1 MPKYYQDK
9 NVSVLYYVNN
19 ITKEIIMYENFNNND
34 ILAVW
39 AIKLFLAPRQID
51 KETADRAEL
60 LIKSWIRQQLNDYRQ
75 YIITGGQNTLLPGFV
90 RGLRVSAL
98 YLDDQ
103 DLQKEVSKFL
113 DEPNMKNLKDII
125 RKLDESI
132 AKKQLDKLLKKNK

>member
-34 ILAVW
+34 ILTVR

-90 RGLRVSAL
+90 RGLRISAL
-98 YLDDQ
+98 YFDDQ
-103 DLQKEVSKFL
+103 DLQKELSKFL
-113 DEPNMKNLKDII
+113 DNPNMKNLEDII
-125 RKLDESI
+125 HKLDESI
-132 AKKQLDKLLKKNK
+132 AKKQLDKLLKKNR

>member
-1 MPKYYQDK
+1 
-9 NVSVLYYVNN
+9 
-19 ITKEIIMYENFNNND
+19 MYENFNIND
-34 ILAVW
+34 ILAVGGLKM
-39 AIKLFLAPRQID
+39 ILDLKQID
-51 KETADRAEL
+51 KETADRIEL
-60 LIKSWIRQQLNDYRQ
+60 LIKYVIRRQLNDHRQ
-75 YIITGGQNTLLPGFV
+75 HIVMCGQNTLFPGFV

-113 DEPNMKNLKDII
+113 DNPNMKNLEDII

>member
-1 MPKYYQDK
+1 MYQ
-9 NVSVLYYVNN
+9 
-19 ITKEIIMYENFNNND
+19 NFNNND
-34 ILAVW
+34 ILAVRGLKM
-39 AIKLFLAPRQID
+39 ILDLKQID
-51 KETADRAEL
+51 KETADRIEL

-75 YIITGGQNTLLPGFV
+75 YIITGGQNTLYPGFV
-90 RGLRVSAL
+90 RRLRVSAL

-113 DEPNMKNLKDII
+113 NEPNMKNLEDII

>member
-34 ILAVW
+34 ILTVR
-39 AIKLFLAPRQID
+39 AIKLFLAPRQTD
-51 KETADRAEL
+51 KETADRTEL
-60 LIKSWIRQQLNDYRQ
+60 LIKSWIRQQLDDYRQ
-75 YIITGGQNTLLPGFV
+75 HIVMGGQNTLHPGFV

-113 DEPNMKNLKDII
+113 DEPNMKNLEDII

-132 AKKQLDKLLKKNK
+132 AKKQLDKLLKKNR

>member
-1 MPKYYQDK
+1 
-9 NVSVLYYVNN
+9 
-19 ITKEIIMYENFNNND
+19 MYENFNNND
-34 ILAVW
+34 ILTVR

-51 KETADRAEL
+51 KETADRTEL

-75 YIITGGQNTLLPGFV
+75 YIITGGQNTLYPGFV

-113 DEPNMKNLKDII
+113 DNPNIENLEDII

>member
-34 ILAVW
+34 ILA
-39 AIKLFLAPRQID
+39 ARGLKMILDLKQID
-51 KETADRAEL
+51 KETADRIEL
-60 LIKSWIRQQLNDYRQ
+60 LIKSWIRQQLDDYRQ
-75 YIITGGQNTLLPGFV
+75 HIVMGGQNTLHPGFV

-113 DEPNMKNLKDII
+113 DEPNMKNLEDII

-132 AKKQLDKLLKKNK
+132 AKKQLDKLLKKNR

>member
-1 MPKYYQDK
+1 
-9 NVSVLYYVNN
+9 
-19 ITKEIIMYENFNNND
+19 MYENFNIND
-34 ILAVW
+34 ILAVGGLKM
-39 AIKLFLAPRQID
+39 ILDLKQID
-51 KETADRAEL
+51 KETADRIEL

-75 YIITGGQNTLLPGFV
+75 YIITGGQNTLYPGFV

-113 DEPNMKNLKDII
+113 DEPNMKNLEDII

-132 AKKQLDKLLKKNK
+132 AKKQLDKLLKKINISK